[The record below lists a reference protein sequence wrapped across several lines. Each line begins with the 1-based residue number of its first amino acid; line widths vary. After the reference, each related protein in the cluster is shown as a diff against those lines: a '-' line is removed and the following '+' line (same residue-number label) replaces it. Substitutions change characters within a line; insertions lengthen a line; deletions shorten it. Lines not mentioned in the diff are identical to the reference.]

1 MGMSEKP
8 AGHQIV
14 CPWWLCFT
22 FDNPLRR
29 IFHQPEKILSPYL
42 RPGDQAVDIGSGM
55 GYFTIPMA
63 RLVGPLGRVT
73 AVDLQEKMLSVV
85 ASRAIKKGVGDRI
98 QTHRAASNSLGAH
111 DQADFILAFWMVHEV
126 PDQRRL
132 LTEIRNLLKPKGRFL
147 LVEPKLHVRREHFEN
162 TLRLGGELGFVV
174 RENPSIRLSRGAI
187 LDLKTR

>member
-1 MGMSEKP
+1 MEMNGKSV
-8 AGHQIV
+8 GHQIV

-42 RPGDQAVDIGSGM
+42 RPGDQTVDIGSGM

-63 RLVGPLGRVT
+63 RMVGPLGRVT

-85 ASRAIKKGVGDRI
+85 ASRAMKKGVGDRI
-98 QTHRAASNSLGAH
+98 EIHRASSDSLGTH
-111 DQADFILAFWMVHEV
+111 DPADFALAFWMAHEV

-132 LTEIRNLLKPKGRFL
+132 LSEIRAILKPNGRFL
-147 LVEPKLHVRREHFEN
+147 LVEPKGHVRREHFEK
-162 TLRLGGELGFVV
+162 TLQIARELGFIV
-174 RENPSIRLSRGAI
+174 RDNPPIRLSRSAVLG
-187 LDLKTR
+187 LRS

>member
-1 MGMSEKP
+1 MNGKSV
-8 AGHQIV
+8 GHQIV

-29 IFHQPEKILSPYL
+29 IFHHPEEILSPYL
-42 RPGDQAVDIGSGM
+42 RPGNQAFDIGSGM

-63 RLVGPLGRVT
+63 RLVGPLGHVT

-85 ASRAIKKGVGDRI
+85 ASRAMKKGVGDRV
-98 QTHRAASNSLGAH
+98 QTHRAALDSLGAH

-147 LVEPKLHVRREHFEN
+147 LVEPKVHVRRENFEK
-162 TLRLGGELGFVV
+162 TLSYARELGFVV
-174 RENPSIRLSRGAI
+174 RENPSIRLSRSAALGI
-187 LDLKTR
+187 RS